1 MLHKRWFRPN
11 VGLLKCYNF
20 TRSNTYITKISYQNL
35 EIKHGQLSNGTGTT
49 ACISDSSLYLEM
61 LLKDLCQTFM
71 EPRTLFA
78 SVLMHFFTFPW
89 ILQIEKRTSLTLFA
103 ISAILFHQIYLYR
116 MFQSQ
121 LFLSFLIDLTWRK
134 QCGFRSTSIYPS
146 SPCHCYTYVKKS
158 IIGKARPKHYEM
170 IVWSVERWKSFLLAL
185 L

>member
-35 EIKHGQLSNGTGTT
+35 EIKHGQLCNGTGTT

-61 LLKDLCQTFM
+61 LLKDVSNFHGTQNFICLGFDA
-71 EPRTLFA
+71 FF
-78 SVLMHFFTFPW
+78 HFSW